1 MIIKEFISQT
11 NKNQMIS
18 TLLKYYKVGNS
29 PKLRIVADSDSN
41 LVPSNWKE
49 VEGVGRDCDKPNVKF
64 EKPNKTNKKT
74 K

>member
-1 MIIKEFISQT
+1 M
-11 NKNQMIS
+11 
-18 TLLKYYKVGNS
+18 KYYKVGNS